1 LGIFVRKRD
10 IDLRVFMRIYNR
22 VKQTFIHMPPTIIII
37 PNHKT
42 CSIIVYALYNSSV
55 AVQQLIQNVRCVSN
69 RVIQVDGSNV
79 LYTWQRDWVTFHY
92 GAIMEPFQ
100 TKYQVNEGPRVKSNN
115 IIMNN

>member
-1 LGIFVRKRD
+1 
-10 IDLRVFMRIYNR
+10 
-22 VKQTFIHMPPTIIII
+22 MPPTIIIL

-79 LYTWQRDWVTFHY
+79 LYTWQRDLLGNPSLWSHY
-92 GAIMEPFQ
+92 GAISDKLP
-100 TKYQVNEGPRVKSNN
+100 G
-115 IIMNN
+115 